1 MKYVIGNNLVATMA
15 AYLLPNVKHI
25 KPIDKDLDSWNIET
39 FYIPY
44 YCLDFVKLVFP
55 GANVSKYEMRTMYD
69 MRKTLSAVKPKNFDQ
84 ISVCGGVCVG
94 VWMRVDACGVCVC
107 PCVRARARS

>member
-44 YCLDFVKLVFP
+44 YCLDFVKLK
-55 GANVSKYEMRTMYD
+55 S
-69 MRKTLSAVKPKNFDQ
+69 
-84 ISVCGGVCVG
+84 
-94 VWMRVDACGVCVC
+94 
-107 PCVRARARS
+107 

>member
-25 KPIDKDLDSWNIET
+25 KSPTPDLDSWNIET

-44 YCLDFVKLVFP
+44 YCLDFVKSVLP
-55 GANVSKYEMRTMYD
+55 GANLTKYELRTMYD
-69 MRKTLSAVKPKNFDQ
+69 MRATLSAVKPK
-84 ISVCGGVCVG
+84 I
-94 VWMRVDACGVCVC
+94 
-107 PCVRARARS
+107 